1 MVAVK
6 RALLNVTTKSSVA
19 SAPSSTSASAT
30 ESATGPAMTTWSPPA
45 SLRPSG
51 VHTPEA
57 VCRSTRDVRER
68 QLRDEVKSGGNQ
80 PTDIR
85 VIHRR
90 NKPPASLIRHAARRR
105 S

>member
-1 MVAVK
+1 MADSGRGRPVRRTLVDTM
-6 RALLNVTTKSSVA
+6 RD
-19 SAPSSTSASAT
+19 
-30 ESATGPAMTTWSPPA
+30 GPGCP
-45 SLRPSG
+45 
-51 VHTPEA
+51 
-57 VCRSTRDVRER
+57 STRVTRER

-90 NKPPASLIRHAARRR
+90 NKPPVSRIRHTGRRC

>member
-1 MVAVK
+1 MTDQGRGRPVRRTLIHTMRDGAVY
-6 RALLNVTTKSSVA
+6 
-19 SAPSSTSASAT
+19 P
-30 ESATGPAMTTWSPPA
+30 
-45 SLRPSG
+45 
-51 VHTPEA
+51 
-57 VCRSTRDVRER
+57 STRDVRER

-90 NKPPASLIRHAARRR
+90 NKPPASLIRHAGRRC

>member
-1 MVAVK
+1 MTDQGRGRPVRRTLV
-6 RALLNVTTKSSVA
+6 RAMRD
-19 SAPSSTSASAT
+19 
-30 ESATGPAMTTWSPPA
+30 GPECP
-45 SLRPSG
+45 
-51 VHTPEA
+51 
-57 VCRSTRDVRER
+57 STRVIRER

-90 NKPPASLIRHAARRR
+90 NKPPASLIRHAGRWR